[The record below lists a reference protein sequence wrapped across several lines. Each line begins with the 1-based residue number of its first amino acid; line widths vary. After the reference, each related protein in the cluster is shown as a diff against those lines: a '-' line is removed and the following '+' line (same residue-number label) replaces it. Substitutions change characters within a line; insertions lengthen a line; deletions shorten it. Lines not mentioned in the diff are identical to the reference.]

1 MIISC
6 INCQKKF
13 EVNSDLI
20 PDSGR
25 TIQCGSCG
33 HIWFFKK
40 SEKKQEIYL
49 EQKKEIKFSQNFKDV
64 EKKINIS
71 KKLNISKNNNLKNK
85 DYQLTKYKSKSK
97 FSIERFFSYILVFII
112 SFIGII
118 IILDTFKNLL
128 YENFPLIET
137 IMFNLFEIIK
147 DISLFIKDLF

>member
-25 TIQCGSCG
+25 SIQCGSCG

-71 KKLNISKNNNLKNK
+71 KKLNISKNSNLKNK

-112 SFIGII
+112 SLIGII
-118 IILDTFKNLL
+118 IILDTFKNPL
-128 YENFPLIET
+128 YEKFPHIET

>member
-1 MIISC
+1 MII
-6 INCQKKF
+6 NCPCGEKKF
-13 EVNSDLI
+13 EVDESLI
-20 PDSGR
+20 PHNGR
-25 TIQCGSCG
+25 LLKCGSCDQT
-33 HIWFFKK
+33 WFFKK

-71 KKLNISKNNNLKNK
+71 KIPNISKNSNLKNK

-112 SFIGII
+112 SFIGMI